1 MKFAKEREMRIVREY
16 IVFAKAFL
24 GKVFGK
30 GAFAKNPL
38 KSRGLRLMSYSPKM
52 KSPKTLANPQKQRSF
67 PKNKENPPKNQSNP
81 QKRSFNR
88 CFWEE

>member
-1 MKFAKEREMRIVREY
+1 MKFAKEREMRSTREY

-52 KSPKTLANPQKQRSF
+52 KSPKTLANPQKQRKF
-67 PKNKENPPKNQSNP
+67 P
-81 QKRSFNR
+81 QKPIKSPKTKF
-88 CFWEE
+88 